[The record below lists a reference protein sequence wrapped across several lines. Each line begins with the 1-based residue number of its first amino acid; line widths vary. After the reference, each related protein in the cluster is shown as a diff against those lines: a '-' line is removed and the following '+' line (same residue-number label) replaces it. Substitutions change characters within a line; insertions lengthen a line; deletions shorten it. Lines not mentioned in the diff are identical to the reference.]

1 MKHFSEKEFACK
13 CGACD
18 KGFKDMRGSLI
29 DHLQVAR
36 ELADTPFKI
45 TSAIRCERHNT
56 LVGGVSTSAHMT
68 GHAVDISCTSSTQRF
83 KLIAGLLGAG
93 FHRILVYPNFIHVD
107 TDSSKEAQHI
117 ISLM

>member
-18 KGFKDMRGSLI
+18 KGFVDMQTCLV

-45 TSAIRCERHNT
+45 NSAIRCEQHNT
-56 LVGGVSTSAHMT
+56 NIGGSKTSAHMT
-68 GHAVDISCTSSTQRF
+68 GYAVDISCTSPTQRF
-83 KLIAGLLGAG
+83 KLMAGLLGAG
-93 FHRILVYPNFIHVD
+93 FNRILVYPNFIHVD
-107 TDSSKEAQHI
+107 TDESKEAQHI